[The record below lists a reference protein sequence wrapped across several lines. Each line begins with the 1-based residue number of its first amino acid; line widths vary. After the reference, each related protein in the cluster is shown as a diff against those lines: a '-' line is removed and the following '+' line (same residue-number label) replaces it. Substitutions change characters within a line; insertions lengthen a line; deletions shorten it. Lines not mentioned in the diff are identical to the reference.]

1 MPISLNGSI
10 VESTAFNWLNDSGF
24 RYGFGCF
31 ETMRCINGNV
41 PLLNYHH
48 QRLTSSLADLGIQF
62 KTSLDDLTTFIHQLF
77 MNDPS
82 NDSVMVCHAFVS
94 GGNIKIQPGLSA
106 ASTLV
111 LSLSKLPA
119 QTINNDISFQHV
131 TPHTFY
137 RMKGLNYA
145 HHIQELTKATGWP
158 IYLDEQLHVIDG
170 SIFAIGIVKDGAI
183 IFADHPDQCPSVS
196 KQYVLDQGI
205 GRVKKLHK
213 NDILAA
219 DACFGCNALRGVV
232 PLKTSECHPTLTSS
246 VIPLFD
252 DLWT

>member
-48 QRLTSSLADLGIQF
+48 QRLSSSLADLGILF

-131 TPHTFY
+131 TPHAFY

-170 SIFAIGIVKDGAI
+170 SIFAIGIVNDGAI

-205 GRVKKLHK
+205 GRVKKLHQD
-213 NDILAA
+213 DILAA

-232 PLKTSECHPTLTSS
+232 PLKTSESHPTLTST